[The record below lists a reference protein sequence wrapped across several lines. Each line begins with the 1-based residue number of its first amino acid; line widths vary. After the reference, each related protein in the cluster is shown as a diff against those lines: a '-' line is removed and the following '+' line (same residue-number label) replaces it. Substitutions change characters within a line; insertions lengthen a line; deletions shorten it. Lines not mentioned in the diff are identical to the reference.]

1 MIIDETFMHLYILYK
16 VGNACGVLSFLG
28 LIFVIV
34 FAALCVSEEKNCN
47 RALGISTLITASLLF
62 VFAITPSKQE
72 VTAYAAYAIG
82 EKCVT
87 SEAAK
92 RMLDAA
98 INYLEGNSNQ

>member
-16 VGNACGVLSFLG
+16 VGNACGSLCFFG
-28 LIFVIV
+28 LIFAIIS
-34 FAALCVSEEKNCN
+34 FAALCVTEEKLF
-47 RALGISTLITASLLF
+47 AWTLGISTLITASLFF

-72 VTAYAAYAIG
+72 VTAYAVYAIG

-87 SEAAK
+87 SETAN

-98 INYLEGNSNQ
+98 INYLEGNSN

>member
-1 MIIDETFMHLYILYK
+1 MIIDETFMLLYKLYK
-16 VGNACGVLSFLG
+16 VGNACGLLSLLSLF
-28 LIFVIV
+28 FVMFS
-34 FAALCVSEEKNCN
+34 FASCLVEEKPFGW
-47 RALGISTLITASLLF
+47 AFGISTFITTSLLF

-87 SEAAK
+87 SETAK

-98 INYLEGNSNQ
+98 INYLEGDSNQ